1 MTRTSPALPQA
12 RGDSSA
18 ALIESLRGEPGPARI
33 PLPEASRP
41 LLDEDLQ
48 LTLYLLYELHY
59 QGFAGVDRAW
69 EWRPSLLEARVALE
83 ERYLAAL
90 AEVLPRTDAVSPEEV
105 GDLLFEMAAADDGRS
120 LSRYLETQGTAEQFL
135 EFMIHR
141 SAYQLKEADPHSWA
155 IPRLRGEVKSALLEI
170 QWDEYGS
177 GRAERMHSRLF
188 AKSMAALGL
197 DSTYGAYLDR
207 IPGSTLAGVNLIT
220 LFGLNARLRGALVGH
235 LAMFEITSA
244 IPNRRYGNALRRLN
258 LASPAAVDFYDE
270 HVEADS
276 VHENIAAYDLG
287 QGLARAEPELT
298 GDIIFGA
305 RALLALE
312 GMAGDAMLS
321 AWERGESWLLGSAA
335 YASAAR

>member
-12 RGDSSA
+12 RGVSSA
-18 ALIESLRGEPGPARI
+18 ALIESIRGVPGPVRVAM
-33 PLPEASRP
+33 PETDRP
-41 LLDEDLQ
+41 LVDEDLQ
-48 LTLYLLYELHY
+48 LTLYLLYEMHY
-59 QGFAGVDRAW
+59 QGFAEVDRAW
-69 EWRPSLLEARVALE
+69 EWEPSLVELRVELERRYLEALRE
-83 ERYLAAL
+83 M
-90 AEVLPRTDAVSPEEV
+90 LPAGGGVSPEDV
-105 GDLLFEMAAADDGRS
+105 GDLLFELAAGDDGRS
-120 LSRYLETQGTAEQFL
+120 ISRFLETQGSAEQFR

-155 IPRLRGEVKSALLEI
+155 IPRLRGEAKSALLEI

-188 AKSMAALGL
+188 AKAMAALGL

-207 IPGSTLAGVNLIT
+207 IPAATLAGVNLIT

-258 LASPAAVDFYDE
+258 LATPAAVDFYDE

-287 QGLARAEPELT
+287 QGLARAEPELAN
-298 GDIIFGA
+298 DIVFGA
-305 RALLALE
+305 RSLLALE
-312 GMAGDAMLS
+312 GMAGDAILS
-321 AWERGESWLLGSAA
+321 AWDRGESSLAEAA
-335 YASAAR
+335 YAPTSG

>member
-1 MTRTSPALPQA
+1 MTTPSPALPRP
-12 RGDSSA
+12 RGDTSA
-18 ALIESLRGEPGPARI
+18 ALIETLKGAPRPARF
-33 PLPEASRP
+33 PLPAAPRP

-48 LTLYLLYELHY
+48 LSLYVLYELHY
-59 QGFAGVDRAW
+59 RGFAEVDRAW
-69 EWRPSLLEARVALE
+69 EWNPALVGLRTELESAYLARLE
-83 ERYLAAL
+83 EILPPG
-90 AEVLPRTDAVSPEEV
+90 EVVAPERV
-105 GDLLFEMAAADDGRS
+105 GDLLFELAAADEGRS
-120 LSRYLETQGTAEQFL
+120 LARYLETQGTQEQFL

-155 IPRLRGEVKSALLEI
+155 LPRLDGEAKSALLEI

-188 AKSMAALGL
+188 AKAMAALEL
-197 DSTYGAYLDR
+197 DPAYGAYLDK
-207 IPGSTLAGVNLIT
+207 IPASTLAGVNLIS

-276 VHENIAAYDLG
+276 VHENIAAYDLAG
-287 QGLARAEPELT
+287 GLARAEPELA
-298 GDIIFGA
+298 GDIVFGA

-312 GMAGDAMLS
+312 GMFGDAILS
-321 AWERGESWLLGSAA
+321 AWDAGESSLLGAA
-335 YASAAR
+335 YAPAA